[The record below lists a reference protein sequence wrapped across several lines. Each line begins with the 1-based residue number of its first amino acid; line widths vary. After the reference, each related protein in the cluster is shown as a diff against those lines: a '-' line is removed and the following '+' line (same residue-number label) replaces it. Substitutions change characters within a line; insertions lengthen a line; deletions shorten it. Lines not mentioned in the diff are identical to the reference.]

1 MMDIIDLLQAAPR
14 MAGQPDLEGELRAG
28 LQLYW
33 DRARRILDNSGGNL
47 AAPGPE
53 FFQLRH
59 NFFSALFL
67 LSFHRAD
74 IDPARRT
81 AFAAVNQCL
90 RGMVT
95 GCDNILDDEYKK
107 TLDTDLP
114 GTRFRSIIDIMVSD
128 RVLFDILLDLHEAQ
142 GVPLEAVRR
151 AHAASLR
158 ALPFS
163 GAEEAS
169 EEGGVFETLAP
180 ERILG
185 EIHHLKTGL
194 LFRCVWA
201 VPLALDPAL
210 APVAEPL
217 ADALYR
223 IGMGCQVLDD
233 MVDLAADRAMYRH
246 NYLASLI
253 VHRSADKEAA
263 RAGLDGADNVRA
275 LLERLPEARREAS
288 AQAMAFLGDGLRAL
302 LGPQGAP
309 LIPAAVDFLVRRIG
323 ADDLLDPE
331 ARA

>member
-1 MMDIIDLLQAAPR
+1 MDIIGLLQAAPA
-14 MAGQPDLEGELRAG
+14 AGRPDLEGELRAG

-33 DRARRILDNSGGNL
+33 ERARRILENSGVAL
-47 AAPGPE
+47 TVPGPE

-67 LSFHRAD
+67 LSFHRAG

-114 GTRFRSIIDIMVSD
+114 GTRFRSVVDIMVSD

-142 GVPLEAVRR
+142 AVPLEAVRR

-158 ALPFS
+158 ALTFS

-169 EEGGVFETLAP
+169 EEGGVFETLEP

-210 APVAEPL
+210 APAAEPL

-233 MVDLAADRAMYRH
+233 MVDLAADLSMHRH

-253 VHRSADKEAA
+253 VHRAADRAAA
-263 RAGLDGADNVRA
+263 RAELLEADDMQA
-275 LLERLPEARREAS
+275 LLERHPEARREAS
-288 AQAMAFLGDGLRAL
+288 TQALGFLTDGLRAL
-302 LGPQGAP
+302 LGPEAAP
-309 LIPAAVDFLVRRIG
+309 LVPAAIDFLVRRIG
-323 ADDLLDPE
+323 AGNLLDPE
-331 ARA
+331 ART

>member
-1 MMDIIDLLQAAPR
+1 MDIIDLLQAAHA
-14 MAGQPDLEGELRAG
+14 AGRPDLEGELRAG

-33 DRARRILDNSGGNL
+33 DRARRILENSGVAL
-47 AAPGPE
+47 TAPGPE

-67 LSFHRAD
+67 LSFHRAG

-114 GTRFRSIIDIMVSD
+114 GTRFRSIVDIMVSD

-142 GVPLEAVRR
+142 AVPLEAVRQ

-158 ALPFS
+158 ALTFS

-169 EEGGVFETLAP
+169 EEGGVFETLEP

-210 APVAEPL
+210 APAAEPL

-223 IGMGCQVLDD
+223 IGMGCQILDD
-233 MVDLAADRAMYRH
+233 MVDLAADRSMHRH

-253 VHRSADKEAA
+253 VHRAADRAAA
-263 RAGLDGADNVRA
+263 RAELHEADDMQA
-275 LLERLPEARREAS
+275 LLERHPEARREAS
-288 AQAMAFLGDGLRAL
+288 AQALGFLNDGLRAL
-302 LGPQGAP
+302 LGPEAAP
-309 LIPAAVDFLVRRIG
+309 LVPAAIDFLVRRIG
-323 ADDLLDPE
+323 AGNLLDPE
-331 ARA
+331 TRT